1 MKIENFKD
9 KGKTFI
15 IAEIGQ
21 AHDGSLGML
30 YSLLESASS
39 IGVNAVKF
47 QIHIADAE
55 SSKKEPFRVNFSY
68 QDSTRYD
75 YWKRME
81 FSEKDWH
88 NIKKK
93 CDELKVEFLA
103 TPFSLEAVNLLEKL
117 NVKRYKIGSGDASN
131 MLLLE
136 KIAKTKKEVIIST
149 GLGTIQELIS
159 STSMLKNKKIP
170 YTILQCTTKYPTSA
184 KDIGLEWLKIFE
196 KKFSCPVGLSD
207 HSGTIY
213 PCLGAVTLGAA
224 VIEAH
229 ITFDKRMFGPDSSAS
244 LSINQFSELV
254 RGVRFLEIARG
265 LGEDNKKINNKKE
278 LRRIF
283 GRALACNKDLNVG
296 HTITFDDLEVKKPS
310 DAGIPVDQYR
320 EVIGMKVINKKSAWD
335 FLNYKDLKK
344 SNK

>member
-1 MKIENFKD
+1 MKIEDFRDN
-9 KGKTFI
+9 GKTFI

-55 SSKKEPFRVNFSY
+55 SSKQEPFRVNFSY
-68 QDSTRYD
+68 QDNTRYD

-81 FSEKDWH
+81 FSEKDWY
-88 NIKKK
+88 NVKKK
-93 CDELKVEFLA
+93 CDELQVEFLA

-149 GLGTIQELIS
+149 GLGTLEELKT
-159 STSMLKNKKIP
+159 STSMLKTENIP
-170 YTILQCTTKYPTSA
+170 YTILQCTTKYPTTA
-184 KDIGLEWLKIFE
+184 NDIGLEWLKILEE
-196 KKFSCPVGLSD
+196 KFCCPVGLSD

-213 PCLGAVTLGAA
+213 PSLGAVALGAV

-229 ITFDKRMFGPDSSAS
+229 ITFDKKMFGPDSKAS
-244 LSINQFSELV
+244 LNVNEFSELV
-254 RGVRFLEIARG
+254 KGVRFLEVARG
-265 LGEDNKKINNKKE
+265 MGEDNKNINNKKE

-283 GRALACNKDLNVG
+283 GRALACNKDLNAG
-296 HTITFDDLEVKKPS
+296 HIITFDDLEVKKPS

-320 EVIGMKVINKKSAWD
+320 EVIGMKVVNKKCAWD
-335 FLNYKDLKK
+335 FLNYEDLKK
-344 SNK
+344 